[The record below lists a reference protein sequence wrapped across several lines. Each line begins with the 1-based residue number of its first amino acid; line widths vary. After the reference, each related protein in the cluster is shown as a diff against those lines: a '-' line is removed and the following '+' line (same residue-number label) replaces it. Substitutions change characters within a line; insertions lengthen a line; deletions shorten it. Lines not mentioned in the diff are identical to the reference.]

1 MKKSLQHYLTEST
14 KTFKFKVKIATDEIS
29 EHQLSAVEQQL
40 AAYKL
45 VNISKPKRL
54 PIQANPASFENLGAV
69 TVHSMDVEVAYPATD
84 VQIKEAIRL
93 GCGCAGGHIFV
104 GSEAQEQDTVRV
116 DYDKKDGKAVLTQD
130 YEKSDPKVKE
140 LYGDENIKIILK
152 DFDSKKRKYEFEV
165 INKEQVKSTNDLPQ
179 GMASPV
185 GSKQN
190 KLPDPMKRK

>member
-1 MKKSLQHYLTEST
+1 MTKSLQHYLTEST
-14 KTFKFKVKIATDEIS
+14 KTFKFKVKIATDNIS

-45 VNISKPKRL
+45 MNISKPKRL
-54 PIQANPASFENLGAV
+54 PIQSNPINFENLGAI
-69 TVHSMDVEVAYPATD
+69 TVQSMDVELAYPATD
-84 VQIKEAIRL
+84 VQVKEAVRL
-93 GCGCAGGHIFV
+93 GAGCAGNHIYV
-104 GSEAQEQDTVRV
+104 GSEGQEQDTVRV

-130 YEKSDPKVKE
+130 YKKSDGSVKE
-140 LYGDENIKIILK
+140 LYGDENIKILLK

-165 INKEQVKSTNDLPQ
+165 INKDQVKTTNDLPQ
-179 GMASPV
+179 GNASPV

>member
-14 KTFKFKVKIATDEIS
+14 KTFKFKVKIATDDMS
-29 EHQLSAVEQQL
+29 EHQLSAIEQRL

-69 TVHSMDVEVAYPATD
+69 TVHSMDVEIAYPATD
-84 VQIKEAIRL
+84 AQVKEAIRL
-93 GCGCAGGHIFV
+93 GCGCAGSHIYV

-130 YEKSDPKVKE
+130 YEKTDPKVKE

-165 INKEQVKSTNDLPQ
+165 INKEQIKTTNDLPQ
-179 GMASPV
+179 GTASPV

-190 KLPDPMKRK
+190 KIPDPMKRK